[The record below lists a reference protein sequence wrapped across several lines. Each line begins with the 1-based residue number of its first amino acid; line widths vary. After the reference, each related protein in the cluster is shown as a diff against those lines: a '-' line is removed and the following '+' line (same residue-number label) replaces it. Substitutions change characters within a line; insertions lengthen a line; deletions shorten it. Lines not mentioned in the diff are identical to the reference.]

1 MGWVIFPV
9 MDELSDTGGG
19 LRVGMERWIRKGRK
33 ERAIVMS
40 TTVHSSVATGQ
51 LFAAKLLLTHL
62 SPHANSENHQHFFP
76 LLFSQ
81 LLFPSHLFDTVN
93 GSCLFMSFCST
104 FCADAWTAAVTSLG
118 AVNVKFPKLSAL

>member
-51 LFAAKLLLTHL
+51 LLAAKLLLTHL
-62 SPHANSENHQHFFP
+62 SPHASTPKTTNLFFVFFSHSFFFP
-76 LLFSQ
+76 L
-81 LLFPSHLFDTVN
+81 
-93 GSCLFMSFCST
+93 
-104 FCADAWTAAVTSLG
+104 TSLTQLMVPVSSCRFVPLFVLTPG
-118 AVNVKFPKLSAL
+118 LQL